1 LGLLLYYCHSVRAD
15 VMRKA
20 GIMNKKRLYLSLALF
35 LICLGVILI
44 IFGFVGA
51 GKTFA
56 GISNLGWGSIGV
68 SCLVISF
75 LILLRNSK
83 MS

>member
-1 LGLLLYYCHSVRAD
+1 
-15 VMRKA
+15 MRKA

-35 LICLGVILI
+35 LMCLGVIFI

-56 GISNLGWGSIGV
+56 GIGNLGWGSIGV
-68 SCLVISF
+68 ICLVIGS
-75 LILLRNSK
+75 LILLRYSR